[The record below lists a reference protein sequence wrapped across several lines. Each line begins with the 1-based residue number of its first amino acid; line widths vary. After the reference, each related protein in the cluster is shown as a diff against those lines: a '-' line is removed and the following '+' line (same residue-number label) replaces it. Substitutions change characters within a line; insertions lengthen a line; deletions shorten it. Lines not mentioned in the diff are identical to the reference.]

1 MLCQQTGAWSR
12 YYAGVATTRICQPA
26 LTDPETRYATIKKKW
41 DIKHTPTS
49 TFNRKANGKVEAAVK
64 SDKRLRNKTA
74 KGGDDFYLGLLA
86 ERKVLTKREEG
97 RQGCSWSVTK
107 SVIKQKAKP

>member
-1 MLCQQTGAWSR
+1 MQEWRPLA
-12 YYAGVATTRICQPA
+12 YASQA
-26 LTDPETRYATIKKKW
+26 LTDPKTRNATIKKKW
-41 DIKHTPTS
+41 DIQHTPTS
-49 TFNRKANGKVEAAVK
+49 TFNSNANGKVEAAVK

-86 ERKVLTKREEG
+86 ERKILTKREEG

-107 SVIKQKAKP
+107 SVID